1 MSATTT
7 DEATRA
13 ISANWSVALV
23 QAGRL
28 EAQPYHNTTWTT
40 AIYKRPLEGRVAV
53 TKQGLAGDEH
63 TGHGPDLD
71 RAVCFHSI
79 AHYDFWRAY
88 FRRDI
93 PLGFFGENV
102 TLHGA
107 LDEQVC
113 VGDVFRCGT
122 VLFEITQPRTPCFKQ
137 ARKLGVPTFVKLLLQ
152 TGKLGYLARVLEE
165 GTIGAG
171 DAFALLHRP
180 CPQANLVYVNC
191 ALYEKDNAEA
201 ARELAALA
209 PLAHD
214 WQRDFAKKAEG

>member
-1 MSATTT
+1 MTTAMT

-13 ISANWSVALV
+13 ISAGWGVALV

-28 EAQPYHNTTWTT
+28 EQQPYNDTTWTT
-40 AIYKRPLEGRVAV
+40 AIYRRPVEGRATVSR
-53 TKQGLAGDEH
+53 QGIAGDEH
-63 TGHGPDLD
+63 TGNGPDLD
-71 RAVCFHSI
+71 RAVCFHPI
-79 AHYDFWRAY
+79 AHYAFWRAY

-107 LDEQVC
+107 LDEEVC

-122 VLFEITQPRTPCFKQ
+122 ALFEITQPRTPCYKQ
-137 ARKLGVPTFVKLLLQ
+137 ARKLEVPTFVKLILQ

-165 GTIGAG
+165 GTIGPG
-171 DAFALLHRP
+171 DAFELLHRP
-180 CPQANLVYVNC
+180 CPQANLVYVNN
-191 ALYEKDNAEA
+191 ALYDKSNAEA

-214 WQRDFAKKAEG
+214 WKRDFAKRAAS